1 MRARSLLSCSVFQG
15 TWPLQEPFD
24 VLAADPLRVAPPLD
38 NTALWLEHSV
48 IPFKRKQAEV
58 AAIWLAPRTQ
68 ECERAWDR
76 SVGGDS
82 QRDSSERSRPH
93 T

>member
-58 AAIWLAPRTQ
+58 AAIVDQLAGSTNTGM
-68 ECERAWDR
+68 RAR
-76 SVGGDS
+76 VGPFCG
-82 QRDSSERSRPH
+82 RRFTAGRSRPH